1 MKNDKPRV
9 AIQGIRASF
18 HEEAA
23 FQFFGE
29 NIHTLECGSF
39 KQTFDAL
46 QKGDADYVVMA
57 IENSI
62 AGSILPNY
70 SLLLSYGFPVIGEIY
85 LPIQL
90 HLMALPGV
98 KFEDVKYVTS
108 HPIAI
113 RQCVDF
119 FDEYPHLNI
128 VESNDT
134 AACAKRIR
142 DEQLT
147 DTVAIANTLAAR
159 LYGLDVLERRIES
172 NKKNFTRFL
181 ILTHHD
187 NVPKKQPNKASLCFQ
202 VSNKVGALAKVLN
215 IFAEE
220 GINMSK
226 IQSMPV
232 LGKRHEYNFYVDIE
246 WEEQKQYD
254 TAIRKIL
261 KYTQNFNI
269 LGEYQRHEEEGNGET
284 KPAKAEKAPRR
295 YIDVRMAPKSEGPES
310 R

>member
-1 MKNDKPRV
+1 MKQGKPRV

-23 FQFFGE
+23 LLYFGE
-29 NIHTLECGSF
+29 NIETLECNSF
-39 KQTFDAL
+39 KQTFEAL
-46 QKGDADYVVMA
+46 KNNEADYVVMA

-70 SLLLSYGFPVIGEIY
+70 TLLLSYGFPVVGEIY

-113 RQCVDF
+113 RQCIDF

-128 VESNDT
+128 VESSDT

-187 NVPKKQPNKASLCFQ
+187 TVVKKQPNKASLCFQ

-220 GINMSK
+220 AINMSK

-232 LGKRHEYNFYVDIE
+232 LGKRNEYNFYVDIE
-246 WEEQKQYD
+246 WEESKQYD
-254 TAIRKIL
+254 SAIRRIL

-269 LGEYQRHEEEGNGET
+269 LGEYERHVEEGNGDQ
-284 KPAKAEKAPRR
+284 KPKDKAPKR
-295 YIDVRMAPKSEGPES
+295 YIDVRAAGK
-310 R
+310 

>member
-1 MKNDKPRV
+1 MKNEKLKV

-23 FQFFGE
+23 LKYFGE
-29 NIHTLECGSF
+29 NIQTIECNSF

-46 QKGDADYVVMA
+46 QNKNADYVVMA

-70 SLLLSYGFPVIGEIY
+70 SLLLSYGFPVVGEIY

-98 KFEDVKYVTS
+98 KFEDIKYVTS

-119 FDEYPHLNI
+119 FDEYPHLKI

-147 DTVAIANTLAAR
+147 DTVAIANTLAAQ

-181 ILTHHD
+181 ILTHHE
-187 NVPKKQPNKASLCFQ
+187 NAEKKEPNKASLCFQ

-220 GINMSK
+220 SVNMSK
-226 IQSMPV
+226 IQSMPI
-232 LGKRHEYNFYVDIE
+232 LGKRNEYNFYVDIE
-246 WEEQKQYD
+246 WDEAKQYD
-254 TAIRKIL
+254 TAIRQIL

-269 LGEYQRHEEEGNGET
+269 LGEYERHDEERNELPKTVKN
-284 KPAKAEKAPRR
+284 EKIPRK
-295 YIDVRMAPKSEGPES
+295 YIKIKKLE
-310 R
+310 

>member
-1 MKNDKPRV
+1 MKDKRTRV

-23 FQFFGE
+23 FLHFGE
-29 NIHTLECGSF
+29 DIQTIECNSF
-39 KQTFDAL
+39 KQTFEAL
-46 QKGDADYVVMA
+46 QNHEADYLVMA

-70 SLLLSYGFPVIGEIY
+70 SLMMSYSFPVVGEVY

-98 KFEDVKYVTS
+98 KFEDIKYVTS

-119 FDEYPHLNI
+119 FDEYPHLKI
-128 VESNDT
+128 IESSDT

-142 DEQLT
+142 DEELT
-147 DTVAIANTLAAR
+147 DTVAIANTLAAK
-159 LYGLDVLERRIES
+159 LYQLDVLERRIES

-187 NVPKKQPNKASLCFQ
+187 NVEKKDNNKASLCFQ
-202 VSNKVGALAKVLN
+202 VSNQVGALAKVLQ
-215 IFAEE
+215 IFAEQN
-220 GINMSK
+220 INMSK

-232 LGKRHEYNFYVDIE
+232 IGKRNEYNFYVDVE
-246 WEEQKQYD
+246 WDNQKQYD
-254 TAIRKIL
+254 TAIRQVL
-261 KYTQNFNI
+261 KYTHNFNI
-269 LGEYQRHEEEGNGET
+269 LGEYQRHDDEHATNEREQKLRAQET
-284 KPAKAEKAPRR
+284 ITRK
-295 YIDVRMAPKSEGPES
+295 YIHVRKIVK
-310 R
+310 

>member
-1 MKNDKPRV
+1 MKTNKPRV

-23 FQFFGE
+23 FKFFGE
-29 NIHTLECGSF
+29 DIQTIECGSF
-39 KQTFDAL
+39 KQTFEAL
-46 QKGDADYVVMA
+46 QNNEADYVVMA

-70 SLLLSYGFPVIGEIY
+70 SLLLNYNFPVVGEIY

-98 KFEDVKYVTS
+98 AFEDVKYVTS

-119 FDEYPHLNI
+119 FDEYPHLKI
-128 VESNDT
+128 VESSDT
-134 AACAKRIR
+134 AACAKRIH

-147 DTVAIANTLAAR
+147 DTVAIANTLAAK

-181 ILTHHD
+181 ILTHHENAD
-187 NVPKKQPNKASLCFQ
+187 KGPANKASLCFQ
-202 VSNKVGALAKVLN
+202 VSNQVGSLAKVLN
-215 IFAEE
+215 IFANQQV
-220 GINMSK
+220 NMSK

-232 LGKRHEYNFYVDIE
+232 LGKRNEYNFYVDVE
-246 WEEQKQYD
+246 WEETKYYDAAVKQV
-254 TAIRKIL
+254 L
-261 KYTQNFNI
+261 KYTHNFNI
-269 LGEYQRHEEEGNGET
+269 LGEYMRHEDDTLGEKT
-284 KPAKAEKAPRR
+284 LNIAPEKPARK
-295 YIDVRMAPKSEGPES
+295 YITIKKLTDSNI
-310 R
+310 

>member
-1 MKNDKPRV
+1 MKIEKPRV

-18 HEEAA
+18 HEEAGLKY
-23 FQFFGE
+23 FGE
-29 NIHTLECGSF
+29 NAQMIECNSF
-39 KQTFDAL
+39 KQTFESL
-46 QKGDADYVVMA
+46 KKREADYVVMA

-70 SLLLSYGFPVIGEIY
+70 TLLLDYGFPVVGEIY

-108 HPIAI
+108 HPIAL

-119 FDEYPHLNI
+119 FDEYPHLKI
-128 VESNDT
+128 VESSDT

-147 DTVAIANTLAAR
+147 DTVAIANSLAAS

-172 NKKNFTRFL
+172 NKRNFTRFL

-187 NVPKKQPNKASLCFQ
+187 NVEKKSVNKASLCFQ

-220 GINMSK
+220 GLNMSK
-226 IQSMPV
+226 IQSMPI
-232 LGKRHEYNFYVDIE
+232 LGKRNEYNFYVDVE
-246 WEEQKQYD
+246 WDEQKNYD
-254 TAIRKIL
+254 NAIRQIL

-269 LGEYQRHEEEGNGET
+269 LGEYERHEDELSVT
-284 KPAKAEKAPRR
+284 PKPQRTERVRR
-295 YIDVRMAPKSEGPES
+295 YINIR
-310 R
+310 RNI

>member
-1 MKNDKPRV
+1 MKIEKPKV

-23 FQFFGE
+23 LKYFGE
-29 NIHTLECGSF
+29 NIETIECMSF
-39 KQTFDAL
+39 KQTFDVL
-46 QKGDADYVVMA
+46 QNKDADYVVMA

-70 SLLLSYGFPVIGEIY
+70 SLLLNYGFPVVGEIY

-119 FDEYPHLNI
+119 FDEYPHLQI
-128 VESNDT
+128 IESSDT

-142 DEQLT
+142 DEHMT

-181 ILTHHD
+181 ILTNHE
-187 NVPKKQPNKASLCFQ
+187 NAEKKQPNKASLCFQ

-220 GINMSK
+220 GVNMSK

-232 LGKRHEYNFYVDIE
+232 LGKRNEYNFYVDIE
-246 WEEQKQYD
+246 WDEARQYD
-254 TAIRKIL
+254 TAIRQIL
-261 KYTQNFNI
+261 KYTHNFNI
-269 LGEYQRHEEEGNGET
+269 LGEYQRHVEEGEAT
-284 KPAKAEKAPRR
+284 VKPPKNEKVPRT
-295 YIDVRMAPKSEGPES
+295 YINIRKIS
-310 R
+310 

>member
-1 MKNDKPRV
+1 MKNDQPKV

-23 FQFFGE
+23 FKFFGE
-29 NIHTLECGSF
+29 NIHTLECSSF

-142 DEQLT
+142 DEHLT

-181 ILTHHD
+181 ILSHHD

-232 LGKRHEYNFYVDIE
+232 LGRRNEYNFYVDIE
-246 WEEQKQYD
+246 WEEAKQYD
-254 TAIRKIL
+254 SAIRKIL

-284 KPAKAEKAPRR
+284 KPVKEKAPRR
-295 YIDVRMAPKSEGPES
+295 YIDVRVAK
-310 R
+310 

>member
-1 MKNDKPRV
+1 MKNEPPKV

-23 FQFFGE
+23 LKYFGE
-29 NIHTLECGSF
+29 NIQTIECNSF
-39 KQTFDAL
+39 KQTFEAL
-46 QKGDADYVVMA
+46 QNKQADYVVMA

-70 SLLLSYGFPVIGEIY
+70 SLLLSYGFPVVGEIY

-128 VESNDT
+128 IESNDT

-181 ILTHHD
+181 ILTHYD
-187 NVPKKQPNKASLCFQ
+187 NVEKKPVNKASLCFQ
-202 VSNKVGALAKVLN
+202 ISNKVGALAKVLN

-220 GINMSK
+220 AVNMSK
-226 IQSMPV
+226 IQSMPI
-232 LGKRHEYNFYVDIE
+232 LGKRNEYNFYVDIE
-246 WEEQKQYD
+246 WDDVKQYD
-254 TAIRKIL
+254 TAIRQIL
-261 KYTQNFNI
+261 KYTHNFNI
-269 LGEYQRHEEEGNGET
+269 LGEYEKHVEEGGLLPKT
-284 KPAKAEKAPRR
+284 EKNEKVPRT
-295 YIDVRMAPKSEGPES
+295 YIKIKKMGT
-310 R
+310 

>member
-1 MKNDKPRV
+1 MKEKRPRV

-23 FQFFGE
+23 FLHFGE
-29 NIHTLECGSF
+29 DIQTIECNSF

-46 QKGDADYVVMA
+46 KNGDADYVVMA

-70 SLLLSYGFPVIGEIY
+70 SLMMSYNFPVVGEVY

-98 KFEDVKYVTS
+98 KFEDIKYVTS

-119 FDEYPHLNI
+119 FDEYPHLKV
-128 VESNDT
+128 VESSDT

-142 DEQLT
+142 EEQLT
-147 DTVAIANTLAAR
+147 DTVAIANTLAAK
-159 LYGLDVLERRIES
+159 LYGLDILERRIES

-181 ILTHHD
+181 ILTNHE
-187 NVPKKQPNKASLCFQ
+187 NVEKKENNKASLCFQ
-202 VSNKVGALAKVLN
+202 VSNQVGALAKVLQV
-215 IFAEE
+215 FADQE
-220 GINMSK
+220 INMSK

-232 LGKRHEYNFYVDIE
+232 LGKRNEYNFYVDVE
-246 WEEQKQYD
+246 WENNKQYD
-254 TAIRKIL
+254 TAIRQVL
-261 KYTQNFNI
+261 KYTHNFNI
-269 LGEYQRHEEEGNGET
+269 LGEYPRHEDEGMQNEREQ
-284 KPAKAEKAPRR
+284 KFRAQEKITRK
-295 YIDVRMAPKSEGPES
+295 YISVKKVVK
-310 R
+310 

>member
-1 MKNDKPRV
+1 MKSDKPRV

-23 FQFFGE
+23 FKYFGE
-29 NIHTLECGSF
+29 NIETVECNSF
-39 KQTFDAL
+39 KQTFEAL
-46 QKGDADYVVMA
+46 KNNNADYVVMA

-70 SLLLSYGFPVIGEIY
+70 SLLLSYAFPVVGEIY

-98 KFEDVKYVTS
+98 KFEDIKYVTS

-119 FDEYPHLNI
+119 FDEYPHLQI
-128 VESNDT
+128 VESSDT

-142 DEQLT
+142 DQQLT

-181 ILTHHD
+181 ILTTHE
-187 NVPKKQPNKASLCFQ
+187 NVVKKPANKASLCFQ
-202 VSNKVGALAKVLN
+202 VSNQVGSLAKVLN

-220 GINMSK
+220 GVNMSK
-226 IQSMPV
+226 IQSMPI
-232 LGKRHEYNFYVDIE
+232 LGKRNEYNFYVDIE
-246 WEEQKQYD
+246 WNEQKQYD
-254 TAIRKIL
+254 AAIRQIL

-269 LGEYQRHEEEGNGET
+269 LGEYERYDEETASPKNSKGEKPQR
-284 KPAKAEKAPRR
+284 A
-295 YIDVRMAPKSEGPES
+295 YINIKKSV
-310 R
+310 

>member
-1 MKNDKPRV
+1 MKTEKPRV

-23 FQFFGE
+23 FKYFGE
-29 NIHTLECGSF
+29 NIQTIECNSF
-39 KQTFDAL
+39 KQTFEAL
-46 QKGDADYVVMA
+46 QNNEADYVVMA

-70 SLLLSYGFPVIGEIY
+70 SLLLGYNFPVVGEVY

-98 KFEDVKYVTS
+98 AFEDIKYVTS

-113 RQCVDF
+113 RQCIDF
-119 FDEYPHLNI
+119 FDEYPHLKI
-128 VESNDT
+128 VESSDT

-147 DTVAIANTLAAR
+147 DTVAIANTLAAK
-159 LYGLDVLERRIES
+159 LYGLDILERRIES

-181 ILTHHD
+181 ILTSHE
-187 NVPKKQPNKASLCFQ
+187 NAVKKPADKASLCFQ
-202 VSNKVGALAKVLN
+202 VGNQVGALAKVLN
-215 IFAEE
+215 IFAEQ
-220 GINMSK
+220 GVNMSK

-232 LGKRHEYNFYVDIE
+232 LGKRHEYNFYVDVE
-246 WEEQKQYD
+246 WDDAKQYD
-254 TAIRKIL
+254 AAIKQAL

-269 LGEYQRHEEEGNGET
+269 LGEYARDREEFNEKKA
-284 KPAKAEKAPRR
+284 KPEKAAK
-295 YIDVRMAPKSEGPES
+295 IA
-310 R
+310 

>member
-1 MKNDKPRV
+1 MKNEKLRV

-23 FQFFGE
+23 LKYFGDDIE
-29 NIHTLECGSF
+29 TIECNSF
-39 KQTFDAL
+39 KQTFEAL
-46 QKGDADYVVMA
+46 KNKQADYVVIA

-70 SLLLSYGFPVIGEIY
+70 SLLLSYGFPVVGEIY

-147 DTVAIANTLAAR
+147 DTVAIANTLAAQ

-181 ILTHHD
+181 ILTHHE
-187 NVPKKQPNKASLCFQ
+187 NTEKKQPDKASLCFQ
-202 VSNKVGALAKVLN
+202 VSNKVGSLAKVLN
-215 IFAEE
+215 IFAVE
-220 GINMSK
+220 GVNMSK
-226 IQSMPV
+226 IQSMPI
-232 LGKRHEYNFYVDIE
+232 LGKRNEYNFYVDIE
-246 WEEQKQYD
+246 WDEPKQYD
-254 TAIRKIL
+254 KAIRQIL
-261 KYTQNFNI
+261 KYTHNFNI
-269 LGEYQRHEEEGNGET
+269 LGEYERHEDEEV
-284 KPAKAEKAPRR
+284 KVQKAIKTEKVPLT
-295 YIDVRMAPKSEGPES
+295 YINIKKLN
-310 R
+310 

>member
-1 MKNDKPRV
+1 MKTDKPRV

-23 FQFFGE
+23 FLYFGE
-29 NIHTLECGSF
+29 NIHTLECNSF
-39 KQTFDAL
+39 KQTFEAL
-46 QKGDADYVVMA
+46 QQGEADYVVMA

-70 SLLLSYGFPVIGEIY
+70 SLLLHYGFPVIGEIY

-142 DEQLT
+142 DQQLT

-181 ILTHHD
+181 ILTHHE
-187 NVPKKQPNKASLCFQ
+187 NVVKKQPNKASLCFQ
-202 VSNKVGALAKVLN
+202 VSNKVGSLAKVLN

-232 LGKRHEYNFYVDIE
+232 LGKRNEYNFYVDIE
-246 WEEQKQYD
+246 WEDSKHYD

-269 LGEYQRHEEEGNGET
+269 LGEYERHEEEGNG
-284 KPAKAEKAPRR
+284 
-295 YIDVRMAPKSEGPES
+295 APKPVKLEKTP
-310 R
+310 RAYINMKKMN

>member
-1 MKNDKPRV
+1 MLN
-9 AIQGIRASF
+9 
-18 HEEAA
+18 
-23 FQFFGE
+23 
-29 NIHTLECGSF
+29 
-39 KQTFDAL
+39 
-46 QKGDADYVVMA
+46 
-57 IENSI
+57 
-62 AGSILPNY
+62 
-70 SLLLSYGFPVIGEIY
+70 YGFPVVGEIY

-128 VESNDT
+128 IESNDT

-147 DTVAIANTLAAR
+147 DTVAIANALAAR
-159 LYGLDVLERRIES
+159 LYGLDVIERRIES

-187 NVPKKQPNKASLCFQ
+187 NIEKKQPNKASLCFQ
-202 VSNKVGALAKVLN
+202 VSNKVGSLAKVLN

-220 GINMSK
+220 AVNMSK
-226 IQSMPV
+226 IQSMPI
-232 LGKRHEYNFYVDIE
+232 LGKRNEYNFYVDIE
-246 WEEQKQYD
+246 WDDVKQYD
-254 TAIRKIL
+254 TAIRQIL
-261 KYTQNFNI
+261 KYTHNFNI
-269 LGEYQRHEEEGNGET
+269 LGEYERHIEEGSLPVKTDKN
-284 KPAKAEKAPRR
+284 EKTPKT
-295 YIDVRMAPKSEGPES
+295 YIKIKRMGI
-310 R
+310 

>member
-1 MKNDKPRV
+1 MKNEKLRV

-23 FQFFGE
+23 LKYFGE
-29 NIHTLECGSF
+29 NIQTIECNSF
-39 KQTFDAL
+39 KQTFEAL
-46 QKGDADYVVMA
+46 KNKNADYVVMA

-70 SLLLSYGFPVIGEIY
+70 SLLLSYAFPVVGEIY

-98 KFEDVKYVTS
+98 KFEDVKNVTS

-128 VESNDT
+128 IESNDT

-181 ILTHHD
+181 ILTHHE
-187 NVPKKQPNKASLCFQ
+187 NVVKKNPNKASLCFQ

-215 IFAEE
+215 IFAEQSL
-220 GINMSK
+220 NMSK
-226 IQSMPV
+226 IQSMPI
-232 LGKRHEYNFYVDIE
+232 LGKRNEYNFYVDIE
-246 WEEQKQYD
+246 WDDPKQYD
-254 TAIRKIL
+254 TAIRQIL

-269 LGEYQRHEEEGNGET
+269 LGEYERHEEEPTVAT
-284 KPAKAEKAPRR
+284 KPQKADRNVRKYINIRR
-295 YIDVRMAPKSEGPES
+295 NV
-310 R
+310 

>member
-1 MKNDKPRV
+1 MKTEKPKV

-23 FQFFGE
+23 LKYFGD
-29 NIHTLECGSF
+29 NIQTIECMSF

-46 QKGDADYVVMA
+46 QNKDADYVVMA

-70 SLLLSYGFPVIGEIY
+70 SLLLNYGFPVVGEIY

-98 KFEDVKYVTS
+98 KFENVKYVTS

-119 FDEYPHLNI
+119 FDEYPHLQI
-128 VESNDT
+128 IESADT

-142 DEQLT
+142 DEHLT

-181 ILTHHD
+181 ILTHHE
-187 NVPKKQPNKASLCFQ
+187 NAEKKQPNKASLCFQ

-220 GINMSK
+220 GVNMSK

-232 LGKRHEYNFYVDIE
+232 LGKRSEYNFYVDIE
-246 WEEQKQYD
+246 WDEARQYD
-254 TAIRKIL
+254 TAIRQIL
-261 KYTQNFNI
+261 KYTHNFNI
-269 LGEYQRHEEEGNGET
+269 LGEYQRHVEEGKAAV
-284 KPAKAEKAPRR
+284 KPPKNEKVPRT
-295 YIDVRMAPKSEGPES
+295 YINIRKIS
-310 R
+310 

>member
-1 MKNDKPRV
+1 MKTEKLRV

-23 FQFFGE
+23 LKYFGE
-29 NIHTLECGSF
+29 DIQTIECASF
-39 KQTFDAL
+39 KQTFEAL
-46 QKGDADYVVMA
+46 QSKNADYVVMA

-70 SLLLSYGFPVIGEIY
+70 SLLLNYAFPVVGEIY

-113 RQCVDF
+113 RQCIDF

-128 VESNDT
+128 IESNDT

-181 ILTHHD
+181 ILTHHE
-187 NVPKKQPNKASLCFQ
+187 NVGKKQPDKASLCFQ
-202 VSNKVGALAKVLN
+202 VNNKVGALAKVLN

-220 GINMSK
+220 GVNMSK
-226 IQSMPV
+226 IQSMPI
-232 LGKRHEYNFYVDIE
+232 LGKRNEYNFYVDIE
-246 WEEQKQYD
+246 WDQPKQYD
-254 TAIRKIL
+254 TAIRQIL
-261 KYTQNFNI
+261 KYTHNFNI
-269 LGEYQRHEEEGNGET
+269 LGEYQRHIEDGDMMP
-284 KPAKAEKAPRR
+284 KPVKNEKVPRT
-295 YIDVRMAPKSEGPES
+295 YINIKKMN
-310 R
+310 

>member
-1 MKNDKPRV
+1 MKPKKLRV

-23 FQFFGE
+23 FRFFGE
-29 NIHTLECGSF
+29 EIITIECNSF
-39 KQTFDAL
+39 KQTFEAL
-46 QKGDADYVVMA
+46 KNGNADYVVMA

-70 SLLLSYGFPVIGEIY
+70 SLLLSYSFPVVGEVY

-98 KFEDVKYVTS
+98 KFEQIKYVTS

-119 FDEYPHLNI
+119 FDEYPHLKI

-147 DTVAIANTLAAR
+147 DTVAIANTLAAK
-159 LYGLDVLERRIES
+159 LYELDVLERRIES

-181 ILTHHD
+181 ILTTHENAKVAKPD
-187 NVPKKQPNKASLCFQ
+187 KASLCFQ
-202 VSNKVGALAKVLN
+202 VSNEVGALAKVLN
-215 IFAEE
+215 IFAEQ

-232 LGKRHEYNFYVDIE
+232 LGKPTEYNFYVDVE
-246 WEEQKQYD
+246 WDDGRKYD
-254 TAIRKIL
+254 TTIKQIL
-261 KYTQNFNI
+261 KYTHNFNI
-269 LGEYQRHEEEGNGET
+269 LGEYKRHIEEGLT
-284 KPAKAEKAPRR
+284 DRPVKKEKVKRA
-295 YIDVRMAPKSEGPES
+295 YIEIKKLSK
-310 R
+310 

>member
-1 MKNDKPRV
+1 MKTNKPRV

-23 FQFFGE
+23 FKFFGE
-29 NIHTLECGSF
+29 DIQTIECGSF
-39 KQTFDAL
+39 KQTFEAL
-46 QKGDADYVVMA
+46 QNNEADYVVMA

-70 SLLLSYGFPVIGEIY
+70 SLLLNYNFPVVGEIY

-98 KFEDVKYVTS
+98 AFEDVKYVTS

-119 FDEYPHLNI
+119 FDEYPHLKI
-128 VESNDT
+128 VESSDT
-134 AACAKRIR
+134 AACAKRIH

-147 DTVAIANTLAAR
+147 DTVAIANTLAAK

-181 ILTHHD
+181 ILTHHENAD
-187 NVPKKQPNKASLCFQ
+187 KGPANKASLCFQ
-202 VSNKVGALAKVLN
+202 VSNQVGSLAKVLN
-215 IFAEE
+215 IFANQQV
-220 GINMSK
+220 NMSK

-232 LGKRHEYNFYVDIE
+232 LGKRNEYNFYVDVE
-246 WEEQKQYD
+246 WEDTKNYDAAVKQV
-254 TAIRKIL
+254 L
-261 KYTQNFNI
+261 KYTHNFNI
-269 LGEYQRHEEEGNGET
+269 LGEYMRHEDDTPGEKT
-284 KPAKAEKAPRR
+284 LNITPEKPARK
-295 YIDVRMAPKSEGPES
+295 YITIKKLTDSNI
-310 R
+310 

>member
-1 MKNDKPRV
+1 
-9 AIQGIRASF
+9 
-18 HEEAA
+18 
-23 FQFFGE
+23 
-29 NIHTLECGSF
+29 
-39 KQTFDAL
+39 
-46 QKGDADYVVMA
+46 MA

-70 SLLLSYGFPVIGEIY
+70 SLLLGYGFPVIGEIY

-98 KFEDVKYVTS
+98 KFDDIKYVTS

-159 LYGLDVLERRIES
+159 LYGLDVIERRIES

-181 ILTHHD
+181 ILTTHE
-187 NVPKKQPNKASLCFQ
+187 NEIKQHPNKASLCFQ
-202 VSNKVGALAKVLN
+202 VSNKVGSLAKVLN
-215 IFAEE
+215 VFAEE
-220 GINMSK
+220 GVNMSK

-246 WEEQKQYD
+246 WEESKQYD
-254 TAIRKIL
+254 AAIRKIL
-261 KYTQNFNI
+261 KHTQNFNI
-269 LGEYQRHEEEGNGET
+269 LGEYVRHDDESDGT
-284 KPAKAEKAPRR
+284 PKPVKTEKTPRA
-295 YIDVRMAPKSEGPES
+295 YINMKKM
-310 R
+310 

>member
-1 MKNDKPRV
+1 MKNDKLRV

-23 FQFFGE
+23 FKYFGE
-29 NIHTLECGSF
+29 NIQTIECNSF
-39 KQTFDAL
+39 KQTFEAL
-46 QKGDADYVVMA
+46 KNGEADYVVMA

-70 SLLLSYGFPVIGEIY
+70 SLLLSYAYPVVGEIY

-98 KFEDVKYVTS
+98 KFDDVKYVTS

-134 AACAKRIR
+134 AACGKRIR

-147 DTVAIANTLAAR
+147 DTVAVANALAAR

-187 NVPKKQPNKASLCFQ
+187 NVEKRPANKASLCFQ

-220 GINMSK
+220 AVNMSK
-226 IQSMPV
+226 IQSMPI
-232 LGKRHEYNFYVDIE
+232 LGKRNEYNFYVDVE
-246 WEEQKQYD
+246 WDETKQYD
-254 TAIRKIL
+254 SAIRQIL
-261 KYTQNFNI
+261 KYTHNFNI
-269 LGEYQRHEEEGNGET
+269 LGEYERHIEEGD
-284 KPAKAEKAPRR
+284 
-295 YIDVRMAPKSEGPES
+295 IAPKPEKNEKVP
-310 R
+310 RKYINVKKVGG

>member
-1 MKNDKPRV
+1 MKEKKTRV

-23 FQFFGE
+23 FMHFGE
-29 NIHTLECGSF
+29 DIQTIECNSF
-39 KQTFDAL
+39 KRTFEVL
-46 QKGDADYVVMA
+46 QKKEADYVVMA

-70 SLLLSYGFPVIGEIY
+70 SLMMSYTFPVVGEIY

-98 KFEDVKYVTS
+98 KFEDIKYATS

-113 RQCVDF
+113 RQCIDF
-119 FDEYPHLNI
+119 FDEYPHLKV
-128 VESNDT
+128 VESSDT

-142 DEQLT
+142 EENLT
-147 DTVAIANTLAAR
+147 DTVAIANTLAAK

-181 ILTHHD
+181 ILTSHD
-187 NVPKKQPNKASLCFQ
+187 NVDKKETDKASLCFQ
-202 VSNKVGALAKVLN
+202 GSNKVGALAKVLN

-220 GINMSK
+220 GVNMSK

-232 LGKRHEYNFYVDIE
+232 LGKRNEYNFYVDVE
-246 WEEQKQYD
+246 WKDSKNYD
-254 TAIRKIL
+254 TAIRQML
-261 KYTQNFNI
+261 KYTHNFNV
-269 LGEYQRHEEEGNGET
+269 LGEYERHEEQPTTEQFK
-284 KPAKAEKAPRR
+284 KPEKRK
-295 YIDVRMAPKSEGPES
+295 YIKI
-310 R
+310 

>member
-1 MKNDKPRV
+1 MKSEKTRV

-23 FQFFGE
+23 FKFFGE
-29 NIHTLECGSF
+29 DIHTIECNSF
-39 KQTFDAL
+39 KQTFEAL
-46 QKGDADYVVMA
+46 EKREADYVVMA

-70 SLLLSYGFPVIGEIY
+70 TLMMQYGFPVVGEVYI
-85 LPIQL
+85 PIQM

-113 RQCVDF
+113 RQCIDF
-119 FDEYPHLNI
+119 IDEYPNLTI
-128 VESNDT
+128 VESSDT

-147 DTVAIANTLAAR
+147 DTVAIANTLAAN
-159 LYGLDVLERRIES
+159 LYGLDIFERRIES

-181 ILTHHD
+181 IITHHD
-187 NVPKKQPNKASLCFQ
+187 TQVKRTPNKASLCFQ
-202 VSNKVGALAKVLN
+202 VSNKVGSLAKVLN
-215 IFAEE
+215 IFAEQNL
-220 GINMSK
+220 NMSK

-232 LGKRHEYNFYVDIE
+232 LGKPNEYNFYVDVE
-246 WEEQKQYD
+246 WKDSKNYD
-254 TAIRKIL
+254 TAIRQML
-261 KYTQNFNI
+261 KYTHNFNV
-269 LGEYQRHEEEGNGET
+269 LGEYERHEEQPT
-284 KPAKAEKAPRR
+284 TDQFKKPEKRK
-295 YIDVRMAPKSEGPES
+295 YIKIKVRD
-310 R
+310 

>member
-23 FQFFGE
+23 LKYFGE
-29 NIHTLECGSF
+29 NIQTIECNSF
-39 KQTFDAL
+39 KQTFEAL
-46 QKGDADYVVMA
+46 KDKNADYVVMA

-70 SLLLSYGFPVIGEIY
+70 SLLLSYAFPVVGEIY

-119 FDEYPHLNI
+119 FDEYPHLQM
-128 VESNDT
+128 VESSDT

-172 NKKNFTRFL
+172 NKQNFTRFL
-181 ILTHHD
+181 ILTHHE
-187 NVPKKQPNKASLCFQ
+187 NIEKKNPNKASLCFQ

-220 GINMSK
+220 GVNMSK

-232 LGKRHEYNFYVDIE
+232 LGKRNEYNFYVDIE
-246 WEEQKQYD
+246 WDEIKQYD
-254 TAIRKIL
+254 TAIRQIL
-261 KYTQNFNI
+261 KYTHNFNI
-269 LGEYQRHEEEGNGET
+269 LGEYERHNEDG
-284 KPAKAEKAPRR
+284 
-295 YIDVRMAPKSEGPES
+295 APKPVKNEKVPRTYINMKKMG
-310 R
+310 